1 MTASRTDFSVQTQR
15 KPNACHFYF
24 AENFLQKSYLF
35 WRKKWKFNYDQE
47 NYFVFVNACQTYG
60 TYFMIQRCP
69 AGQLIN
75 VEAAA
80 GDAVK
85 IGIAFYIDTG

>member
-1 MTASRTDFSVQTQR
+1 
-15 KPNACHFYF
+15 
-24 AENFLQKSYLF
+24 
-35 WRKKWKFNYDQE
+35 
-47 NYFVFVNACQTYG
+47 
-60 TYFMIQRCP
+60 MIQRCP